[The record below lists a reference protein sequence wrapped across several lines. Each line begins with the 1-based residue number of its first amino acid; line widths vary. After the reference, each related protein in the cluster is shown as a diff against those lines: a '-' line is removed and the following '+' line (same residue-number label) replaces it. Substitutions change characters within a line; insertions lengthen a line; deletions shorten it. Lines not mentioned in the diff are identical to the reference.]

1 VEIVASIKRTSIHDS
16 RGFGL
21 GVAQSTNKILGAPA
35 SGAMFAVGL
44 NSAPSGTNDELG
56 KELTLSLHAT
66 LQRAGF
72 I

>member
-1 VEIVASIKRTSIHDS
+1 MIREDSVWESRRART
-16 RGFGL
+16 RYL
-21 GVAQSTNKILGAPA
+21 GPA